1 MFSVRL
7 RHRTD
12 PQTDAPR
19 AIAYSAMWLPTKP
32 VIPVMSKRTALY
44 PTRSDG
50 PPAPAAA
57 FGGRPT
63 PSGEGLAGSAAAV
76 PSV

>member
-44 PTRSDG
+44 PTRSEG
-50 PPAPAAA
+50 APAPAAGSWRSVRGA
-57 FGGRPT
+57 IPKRMPPT
-63 PSGEGLAGSAAAV
+63 RAAGW
-76 PSV
+76 